1 MGKILEEIKKQMSHE
16 ILRED
21 ANEVLKIYN
30 ALIRI
35 DEGHIWSS
43 KWMVLVRTAYRRIDG
58 KMIKF
63 FKPTEIGN
71 IFIKGLNY

>member
-1 MGKILEEIKKQMSHE
+1 MGKLLEEIKKQTSHE
-16 ILRED
+16 NFRED

-43 KWMVLVRTAYRRIDG
+43 KWMVLVST
-58 KMIKF
+58 
-63 FKPTEIGN
+63 
-71 IFIKGLNY
+71 